1 MERRQ
6 LGTGLVA
13 LATVAL
19 VACGGGSQS
28 TSTPPKAADKPAA
41 TTTTTT
47 TTAPVATVAKGD
59 FGVPE
64 CDDYMSKYLAC
75 IDSKV
80 PEAQRG
86 MLRQSLDQAKAAW
99 KQAAATPEG
108 RQGLATGCKAATDAA
123 KQAMQAYG
131 CSW

>member
-1 MERRQ
+1 MERRH
-6 LGTGLVA
+6 LGSGLLA
-13 LATVAL
+13 FATVAL
-19 VACGGGSQS
+19 VACGGASQS
-28 TSTPPKAADKPAA
+28 TTTPPKAADKPAA
-41 TTTTTT
+41 TTTT

-64 CDDYMSKYLAC
+64 CDEYMSKYLAC
-75 IDSKV
+75 IDGKV
-80 PEAQRG
+80 PEAQRA

>member
-1 MERRQ
+1 MERR
-6 LGTGLVA
+6 LMGSGLVA
-13 LATVAL
+13 VATL
-19 VACGGGSQS
+19 GLLACGGASQS
-28 TSTPPKAADKPAA
+28 TTSTSKPADKPAA
-41 TTTTTT
+41 TTTS
-47 TTAPVATVAKGD
+47 APTATVAKGD

-64 CDDYMSKYLAC
+64 CDEYMSKYMAC